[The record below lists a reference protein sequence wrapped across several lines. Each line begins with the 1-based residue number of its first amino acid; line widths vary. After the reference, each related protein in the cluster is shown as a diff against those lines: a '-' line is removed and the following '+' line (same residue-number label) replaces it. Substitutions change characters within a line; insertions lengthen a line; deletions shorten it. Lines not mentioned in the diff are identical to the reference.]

1 MDEGEHNNMDKF
13 QLDSSSFVPL
23 YQQLKEHIIEK
34 IDKNIW
40 KPGDK
45 IYSENQLY
53 EKFDVSRNTAKK
65 AIEDLV
71 QEGTLYRIQGKGTF
85 VSMPK
90 IEQSLSAFYS
100 FSQVLQ
106 KKGLKPHDVVL
117 DVKTIEASHKVAK
130 ELQIEKGE
138 PVVTL
143 QRLRYANEEPIIL
156 EVSYLPKSM
165 IDNEAKLQLVS
176 QTPLYD
182 ILHTYFNVIVN
193 SAKETFEP
201 ILIREEEKQY
211 LEVEV
216 GSPALLLER
225 VAYDADKTPVEF
237 CKSIVRGDRCK
248 FYTELI

>member
-1 MDEGEHNNMDKF
+1 MEKF
-13 QLDSSSFVPL
+13 QLDTSIFVPL

-34 IDKNIW
+34 IDKKIW

-53 EKFDVSRNTAKK
+53 EMFAVSRNTAKR

-71 QEGTLYRIQGKGTF
+71 QEGILYRIQGKGTF
-85 VSMPK
+85 VSLPK

-100 FSQVLQ
+100 FSEVLS
-106 KKGLKPHDVVL
+106 KKGLKPKDVVL
-117 DVKTIEASHKVAK
+117 GIKVIEASHQVAK
-130 ELQIEKGE
+130 ALRIEKGE
-138 PVVTL
+138 QVVML
-143 QRLRYANEEPIIL
+143 QRIRYANDEPIIL
-156 EVSYLPKSM
+156 ESSYLPK
-165 IDNEAKLQLVS
+165 ILINNEEKLKFVAC
-176 QTPLYD
+176 TPLYN
-182 ILHTYFNVIVN
+182 ILNNNFNISVN

-201 ILIREEEKQY
+201 TLIREEEKFH

-225 VAYDADKTPVEF
+225 IAYDPSKKPVEF

-248 FYTELI
+248 FYTELV